1 MPNIRC
7 KTCGRTYS
15 YEKQGMCPKCGAYNR
30 PPRRE
35 RVDPDGSVHYLDDRS
50 AITGVVPN
58 HPRDKVCYEEK
69 VCYEA
74 QAKKPSAAGSVRFA
88 AERFSKMPKK
98 KRESAA
104 ASLVGVVLALI
115 FSISGIRSCQADLA
129 RRFTTPEPEYP
140 VSESVYPAEQSDYL
154 SNVYVGDDV
163 VTYEYNSDY
172 WPDYDGSG
180 CCWPGQRFELM
191 GMWPYVS
198 SLSVEDDVLIATV
211 QYFPDD
217 AIAPDLVV
225 TLDDNSTITIP
236 CFDAEYPFTYDLSL
250 LSEEERYRA
259 VLYTLDFPDAYHA
272 GGITA
277 PTGDVIRVDVTEVL
291 Y

>member
-1 MPNIRC
+1 MPIIRC

-35 RVDPDGSVHYLDDRS
+35 RIDPDGSIHYLDDRS
-50 AITGVVPN
+50 AITGAVPN
-58 HPRDKVCYEEK
+58 HPRDKVCYEKK
-69 VCYEA
+69 VCYEE
-74 QAKKPSAAGSVRFA
+74 QTKKPSFRDVENLVATF
-88 AERFSKMPKK
+88 FPKATDK
-98 KRESAA
+98 KLGR
-104 ASLVGVVLALI
+104 
-115 FSISGIRSCQADLA
+115 DLA
-129 RRFTTPEPEYP
+129 IVIAVLVVTLILINNIDFTPRQPEPDYP
-140 VSESVYPAEQSDYL
+140 ISESVYPAYEAEADSVL
-154 SNVYVGDDV
+154 
-163 VTYEYNSDY
+163 TYEYSSDD

-180 CCWPGQRFELM
+180 YCWPGQRFELM

-225 TLDDNSTITIP
+225 TLADNTIVTIP
-236 CFDAEYPFTYDLSL
+236 AYANVRPFTYDLSL
-250 LSEEERYRA
+250 LTEDERYRA

-277 PTGDVIRVDVTEVL
+277 PTGDVIRVDVTDPLLWTVI
-291 Y
+291 

>member
-1 MPNIRC
+1 
-7 KTCGRTYS
+7 
-15 YEKQGMCPKCGAYNR
+15 MCPKCGAYNR

-58 HPRDKVCYEEK
+58 HPRDKVCFEEK
-69 VCYEA
+69 VCYEE
-74 QAKKPSAAGSVRFA
+74 QAKKPSAAGTVRFA

-115 FSISGIRSCQADLA
+115 FFISGIRSCQADLA
-129 RRFTTPEPEYP
+129 RRFTTPEPDYP
-140 VSESVYPAEQSDYL
+140 ISEPVYPAYEAEADSVL
-154 SNVYVGDDV
+154 
-163 VTYEYNSDY
+163 TYEYSSND
-172 WPDYDGSG
+172 WPNYDGSG
-180 CCWPGQRFELM
+180 YCWPGQRFELM

-250 LSEEERYRA
+250 LSEEERYHA
-259 VLYTLDFPDAYHA
+259 ALYTLDFPDAYNA

>member
-35 RVDPDGSVHYLDDRS
+35 RIDPDGSIHYLDDRS
-50 AITGVVPN
+50 AITGAVPN
-58 HPRDKVCYEEK
+58 HPRDKVCFEKK
-69 VCYEA
+69 VCYEE
-74 QAKKPSAAGSVRFA
+74 QAKKPSFRDV
-88 AERFSKMPKK
+88 EHI
-98 KRESAA
+98 A
-104 ASLVGVVLALI
+104 ASIFPKMANKQLGGGLGFVISALVAALI
-115 FSISGIRSCQADLA
+115 LINTID
-129 RRFTTPEPEYP
+129 FTPRQPEPDYP
-140 VSESVYPAEQSDYL
+140 ISESVYPAYEAEADSVL
-154 SNVYVGDDV
+154 
-163 VTYEYNSDY
+163 TYEYRSDD
-172 WPDYDGSG
+172 WPNYDGNG
-180 CCWPGQRFELM
+180 YCHPGQRFELM

-211 QYFPDD
+211 RYFPDD

-250 LSEEERYRA
+250 LSEEERYHA
-259 VLYTLDFPDAYHA
+259 ALYTLDFPDAYHA

-277 PTGDVIRVDVTEVL
+277 PTGDVIRVDVTDPLLWTVI
-291 Y
+291 

>member
-58 HPRDKVCYEEK
+58 HPRDKVCFEEK
-69 VCYEA
+69 VCYEE
-74 QAKKPSAAGSVRFA
+74 QAKKPSAAGTVRFA

-115 FSISGIRSCQADLA
+115 FFISGIRSCQADLA
-129 RRFTTPEPEYP
+129 RRFTTPEPDYP
-140 VSESVYPAEQSDYL
+140 ISEPVYPAYEAEADSVL
-154 SNVYVGDDV
+154 
-163 VTYEYNSDY
+163 TYEYSSDD

-180 CCWPGQRFELM
+180 AAGPASG
-191 GMWPYVS
+191 S
-198 SLSVEDDVLIATV
+198 S
-211 QYFPDD
+211 
-217 AIAPDLVV
+217 
-225 TLDDNSTITIP
+225 
-236 CFDAEYPFTYDLSL
+236 
-250 LSEEERYRA
+250 
-259 VLYTLDFPDAYHA
+259 
-272 GGITA
+272 
-277 PTGDVIRVDVTEVL
+277 
-291 Y
+291 

>member
-1 MPNIRC
+1 MPIIRC

-35 RVDPDGSVHYLDDRS
+35 RIDPDGSIHYLDDRS
-50 AITGVVPN
+50 AITGAVPN
-58 HPRDKVCYEEK
+58 HPRDKVCYEKK
-69 VCYEA
+69 VCYEE
-74 QAKKPSAAGSVRFA
+74 QTKKPSFQDVENLVATF
-88 AERFSKMPKK
+88 FSKATDKK
-98 KRESAA
+98 LGRDLAIVIA
-104 ASLVGVVLALI
+104 VLVAALI
-115 FSISGIRSCQADLA
+115 LINNID
-129 RRFTTPEPEYP
+129 FTPRQPEPDYP
-140 VSESVYPAEQSDYL
+140 ISESVYPAYEAEADSVL
-154 SNVYVGDDV
+154 
-163 VTYEYNSDY
+163 TYEYSSDD

-180 CCWPGQRFELM
+180 YCHPGQRFELM

-250 LSEEERYRA
+250 LSEEERCHA
-259 VLYTLDFPDAYHA
+259 ALYTLDFPDAYHA

-277 PTGDVIRVDVTEVL
+277 PTGDVIRVDVTDPLLWTVI
-291 Y
+291 

>member
-1 MPNIRC
+1 MPIIRC

-30 PPRRE
+30 PPRQE
-35 RVDPDGSVHYLDDRS
+35 RIDPDGSIHYLDDRS
-50 AITGVVPN
+50 AITGAVPN
-58 HPRDKVCYEEK
+58 HPRDKVCYEKK
-69 VCYEA
+69 VCYEE
-74 QAKKPSAAGSVRFA
+74 QAKKPSFQDVENLVATF
-88 AERFSKMPKK
+88 FPKATGK
-98 KRESAA
+98 KLGRDLAIVIA
-104 ASLVGVVLALI
+104 VLVAALI
-115 FSISGIRSCQADLA
+115 LINNID
-129 RRFTTPEPEYP
+129 FTPRQPEPDYP
-140 VSESVYPAEQSDYL
+140 ISESVYPAYEAEADSVL
-154 SNVYVGDDV
+154 
-163 VTYEYNSDY
+163 TYEYSSGD

-180 CCWPGQRFELM
+180 CCHPGQRFELM

-211 QYFPDD
+211 RYFPDD

-250 LSEEERYRA
+250 LSEEERYHA
-259 VLYTLDFPDAYHA
+259 ALYTLDFPDAYHA

-277 PTGDVIRVDVTEVL
+277 PTGDVIRVDVTDPLLWTVI
-291 Y
+291 

>member
-35 RVDPDGSVHYLDDRS
+35 RVDPDGSIHYLDDRS
-50 AITGVVPN
+50 AITGAAPN
-58 HPRDKVCYEEK
+58 HPRDKVCYEKK
-69 VCYEA
+69 VCYEE
-74 QAKKPSAAGSVRFA
+74 QTKKPSFRDV
-88 AERFSKMPKK
+88 EHI
-98 KRESAA
+98 A
-104 ASLVGVVLALI
+104 ASIFPKMANKQLGGGLGFVISALVAALI
-115 FSISGIRSCQADLA
+115 LINTID
-129 RRFTTPEPEYP
+129 FTPRQSEPDYP
-140 VSESVYPAEQSDYL
+140 ISESVYPAYKAEADSVL
-154 SNVYVGDDV
+154 
-163 VTYEYNSDY
+163 TYEYRSDD
-172 WPDYDGSG
+172 WPNYDGSG
-180 CCWPGQRFELM
+180 YCHPGQRFELM

-198 SLSVEDDVLIATV
+198 SLSVEDDVLIATL

-250 LSEEERYRA
+250 LSEEERYHA
-259 VLYTLDFPDAYHA
+259 ALYTLDFPDAYHA

-277 PTGDVIRVDVTEVL
+277 PTGDVIRVDVTDPLLWTVI
-291 Y
+291 

>member
-1 MPNIRC
+1 MPIIRC

-35 RVDPDGSVHYLDDRS
+35 RIDPDGSIHYLDDRS
-50 AITGVVPN
+50 AITGAVPN
-58 HPRDKVCYEEK
+58 HPRDKVCYEKK
-69 VCYEA
+69 VCYEE
-74 QAKKPSAAGSVRFA
+74 QTKKPSFQDVENLVATF
-88 AERFSKMPKK
+88 FPKATGK
-98 KRESAA
+98 KLGRDLAIVIA
-104 ASLVGVVLALI
+104 VLVTALI
-115 FSISGIRSCQADLA
+115 LINNID
-129 RRFTTPEPEYP
+129 FTPRQPEPDYP
-140 VSESVYPAEQSDYL
+140 ISESVYPAYEAEADSVL
-154 SNVYVGDDV
+154 
-163 VTYEYNSDY
+163 TYEYRSDD

-180 CCWPGQRFELM
+180 YCHPGQRFELM

-198 SLSVEDDVLIATV
+198 SLSVEDDVLIATL

-259 VLYTLDFPDAYHA
+259 ALYTLDFPDAYHA

-277 PTGDVIRVDVTEVL
+277 PTGDVIRVDVTDPLLWTVI
-291 Y
+291 

>member
-35 RVDPDGSVHYLDDRS
+35 RIDPDGSIHYLDDRS
-50 AITGVVPN
+50 AITGAVPN
-58 HPRDKVCYEEK
+58 HPRDKVCYEKK
-69 VCYEA
+69 VCYEE
-74 QAKKPSAAGSVRFA
+74 QTKKPSFRDVEHIAASIFP
-88 AERFSKMPKK
+88 KMANK
-98 KRESAA
+98 KRGGEIGIVIAV
-104 ASLVGVVLALI
+104 LVVALI
-115 FSISGIRSCQADLA
+115 LINTIN
-129 RRFTTPEPEYP
+129 FTLRQPEPDYAAPEQ
-140 VSESVYPAEQSDYL
+140 VYPAYEAEADSVL
-154 SNVYVGDDV
+154 
-163 VTYEYNSDY
+163 TYEYRSDD
-172 WPDYDGSG
+172 WPNYDGNG
-180 CCWPGQRFELM
+180 YCHPGQRFELM

-211 QYFPDD
+211 RYFPDD

-259 VLYTLDFPDAYHA
+259 ALYTLDFPDAYHA

>member
-58 HPRDKVCYEEK
+58 HPRDKVCYEKK
-69 VCYEA
+69 VCYEE
-74 QAKKPSAAGSVRFA
+74 QTKKPSFRDVEHIAASIFP
-88 AERFSKMPKK
+88 KMANK
-98 KRESAA
+98 KRGGGLGIVISV
-104 ASLVGVVLALI
+104 LVFALVLI
-115 FSISGIRSCQADLA
+115 NTID
-129 RRFTTPEPEYP
+129 FTPRQPEPDYP
-140 VSESVYPAEQSDYL
+140 ISESVYPAYEAEADSVL
-154 SNVYVGDDV
+154 
-163 VTYEYNSDY
+163 TYEYRSDD
-172 WPDYDGSG
+172 WPNYDGNG
-180 CCWPGQRFELM
+180 YCHPGQRFELM

-211 QYFPDD
+211 RYFPDD

-259 VLYTLDFPDAYHA
+259 ALYTLDFPDAYHA

>member
-58 HPRDKVCYEEK
+58 HPRDKVCFEEK
-69 VCYEA
+69 VCYEE
-74 QAKKPSAAGSVRFA
+74 QAKKPSAAGTVRSA
-88 AERFSKMPKK
+88 AERFSKMANK

-104 ASLVGVVLALI
+104 ATLVGVILALI

-129 RRFTTPEPEYP
+129 RRFTTPEPDYP
-140 VSESVYPAEQSDYL
+140 ISEPVYPAYEAEADSVL
-154 SNVYVGDDV
+154 
-163 VTYEYNSDY
+163 TYEYSSSD

-236 CFDAEYPFTYDLSL
+236 CFDAAYPFTYDLSL

>member
-58 HPRDKVCYEEK
+58 HPRDKVCFEEK
-69 VCYEA
+69 VCYEE
-74 QAKKPSAAGSVRFA
+74 QAKKPSAAGTVRSA
-88 AERFSKMPKK
+88 AERFSKMANK

-104 ASLVGVVLALI
+104 ATLVGVILALI

-129 RRFTTPEPEYP
+129 RRFTTPEPDYP
-140 VSESVYPAEQSDYL
+140 ISEPVYPAYEAEADSVL
-154 SNVYVGDDV
+154 
-163 VTYEYNSDY
+163 TYEYSSSD

-250 LSEEERYRA
+250 LSEEERYHA
-259 VLYTLDFPDAYHA
+259 ALYTLDFPDAYHA

>member
-15 YEKQGMCPKCGAYNR
+15 SEKQGMCPKCGAYNR

-58 HPRDKVCYEEK
+58 HPRDKVCYEEQTK
-69 VCYEA
+69 EH
-74 QAKKPSAAGSVRFA
+74 SAAGSVRFA

-129 RRFTTPEPEYP
+129 RRFTTPEPDYP
-140 VSESVYPAEQSDYL
+140 ISEPVYPAYEAEADSVL
-154 SNVYVGDDV
+154 
-163 VTYEYNSDY
+163 TYEYSSSD

-250 LSEEERYRA
+250 LSEEERYHA
-259 VLYTLDFPDAYHA
+259 ALYTLDFPDAYHA

>member
-58 HPRDKVCYEEK
+58 HPRDKVCFEKK
-69 VCYEA
+69 VCYEE
-74 QAKKPSAAGSVRFA
+74 QAKKPSFRDVENIMATF
-88 AERFSKMPKK
+88 FPK
-98 KRESAA
+98 A
-104 ASLVGVVLALI
+104 ASKNRGKELGIVIAVLVVALI
-115 FSISGIRSCQADLA
+115 LINTID
-129 RRFTTPEPEYP
+129 FTPRQPEPDYPTPVPEYP
-140 VSESVYPAEQSDYL
+140 AYEAEADSVL
-154 SNVYVGDDV
+154 
-163 VTYEYNSDY
+163 TYEYSSSD

-180 CCWPGQRFELM
+180 FCWPGQRFELM
-191 GMWPYVS
+191 GMWCYVS

-211 QYFPDD
+211 HYFPGN

-225 TLDDNSTITIP
+225 TLDDNSSITIP
-236 CFDAEYPFTYDLSL
+236 CFDAESPFTYDLSL
-250 LSEEERYRA
+250 LSEEERYHA
-259 VLYTLDFPDAYHA
+259 ALYTLDFLDADYS
-272 GGITA
+272 GGISV
-277 PTGDVIRVDVTEVL
+277 PTGDAIQVDVTEVL

>member
-1 MPNIRC
+1 MEHI
-7 KTCGRTYS
+7 
-15 YEKQGMCPKCGAYNR
+15 
-30 PPRRE
+30 
-35 RVDPDGSVHYLDDRS
+35 
-50 AITGVVPN
+50 
-58 HPRDKVCYEEK
+58 
-69 VCYEA
+69 
-74 QAKKPSAAGSVRFA
+74 
-88 AERFSKMPKK
+88 
-98 KRESAA
+98 A
-104 ASLVGVVLALI
+104 ASIFPKLANKQLGGGLGFVISALVAALI
-115 FSISGIRSCQADLA
+115 LINTID
-129 RRFTTPEPEYP
+129 FTPRQPEPDYP
-140 VSESVYPAEQSDYL
+140 ISESVYPAYEAEADSVL
-154 SNVYVGDDV
+154 
-163 VTYEYNSDY
+163 TYEYRSDD
-172 WPDYDGSG
+172 WPNYDGSG
-180 CCWPGQRFELM
+180 YCHPGQRFELM

-211 QYFPDD
+211 RYFPDD

>member
-50 AITGVVPN
+50 AITGAAPN
-58 HPRDKVCYEEK
+58 HPRDKVCYEKK
-69 VCYEA
+69 VCYEE
-74 QAKKPSAAGSVRFA
+74 QTKKPSFRDV
-88 AERFSKMPKK
+88 EHI
-98 KRESAA
+98 A
-104 ASLVGVVLALI
+104 ASIFPKMANKQLGGGLGFVISALVAALI
-115 FSISGIRSCQADLA
+115 LINTID
-129 RRFTTPEPEYP
+129 FTPRQPEPDYP
-140 VSESVYPAEQSDYL
+140 ISEPVYPAYKAEADSVL
-154 SNVYVGDDV
+154 
-163 VTYEYNSDY
+163 TYEYRSDD
-172 WPDYDGSG
+172 WPNYDGNG
-180 CCWPGQRFELM
+180 YCHPGQRFELM

-211 QYFPDD
+211 RYFPDD

-277 PTGDVIRVDVTEVL
+277 PTGDVIRVDVTDPLLWTVI
-291 Y
+291 

>member
-1 MPNIRC
+1 MPIIRC

-35 RVDPDGSVHYLDDRS
+35 RIDPDGSIHYLDDRS
-50 AITGVVPN
+50 AITGAVPN
-58 HPRDKVCYEEK
+58 HPRDKVCYEKK
-69 VCYEA
+69 VCYEE
-74 QAKKPSAAGSVRFA
+74 QTKKPSFQDVENLVATF
-88 AERFSKMPKK
+88 FPKATGK
-98 KRESAA
+98 KLGRYLAIVIA
-104 ASLVGVVLALI
+104 VLVAALI
-115 FSISGIRSCQADLA
+115 LINTID
-129 RRFTTPEPEYP
+129 FTPRQPEPDYP
-140 VSESVYPAEQSDYL
+140 ISESVYPTYEAEADSVL
-154 SNVYVGDDV
+154 
-163 VTYEYNSDY
+163 TYEYRSDD

-180 CCWPGQRFELM
+180 YCWPGQRFELM

-250 LSEEERYRA
+250 LSEEERYHA
-259 VLYTLDFPDAYHA
+259 ALYTLDFPDAYHA

-277 PTGDVIRVDVTEVL
+277 PTGDVIRVDVTDPLLWTVI
-291 Y
+291 

>member
-58 HPRDKVCYEEK
+58 HPRDKVCFEKK
-69 VCYEA
+69 VCYEE
-74 QAKKPSAAGSVRFA
+74 QAKKPSFRDVENIMATF
-88 AERFSKMPKK
+88 FPK
-98 KRESAA
+98 A
-104 ASLVGVVLALI
+104 ASKNRGKELGIVIAVLVVALI
-115 FSISGIRSCQADLA
+115 LINTID
-129 RRFTTPEPEYP
+129 FTPRQPEPDYPTPVPEYP
-140 VSESVYPAEQSDYL
+140 AYEAEADSVL
-154 SNVYVGDDV
+154 
-163 VTYEYNSDY
+163 TYEYSSSD

-180 CCWPGQRFELM
+180 FCWPGQRFELM

-211 QYFPDD
+211 HYFPDN
-217 AIAPDLVV
+217 AIAPDLVI
-225 TLDDNSTITIP
+225 TLDDNSRITIP
-236 CFDAEYPFTYDLSL
+236 CFDAESPFTYDLSL
-250 LSEEERYRA
+250 LSEEERYHA
-259 VLYTLDFPDAYHA
+259 ALYTLDFLDADYT
-272 GGITA
+272 GGISV
-277 PTGDVIRVDVTEVL
+277 PTGDVIQVDVTEVL

>member
-58 HPRDKVCYEEK
+58 HPRDKVCFEEK
-69 VCYEA
+69 VCYEE
-74 QAKKPSAAGSVRFA
+74 QTKKHSAAGSVRFA

-129 RRFTTPEPEYP
+129 RRFTTPEPDYSVPEQ
-140 VSESVYPAEQSDYL
+140 VYPAYEAEADSVL
-154 SNVYVGDDV
+154 
-163 VTYEYNSDY
+163 TYEYSSSD
-172 WPDYDGSG
+172 WPNYDGSG
-180 CCWPGQRFELM
+180 FCWPGQRFKLM

-211 QYFPDD
+211 RYFPDD

-250 LSEEERYRA
+250 LSEEERYHA
-259 VLYTLDFPDAYHA
+259 ALYTLDFPDAYHA

>member
-1 MPNIRC
+1 MPTIRC
-7 KTCGRTYS
+7 KACGRTYS

-74 QAKKPSAAGSVRFA
+74 QTKKPSFRDVENIMATF
-88 AERFSKMPKK
+88 FPK
-98 KRESAA
+98 A
-104 ASLVGVVLALI
+104 ASKNRGKELGIVIAVLVIALI
-115 FSISGIRSCQADLA
+115 LINTID
-129 RRFTTPEPEYP
+129 FTPRQPEPDYAVPEP
-140 VSESVYPAEQSDYL
+140 VYPAYEAEADSVL
-154 SNVYVGDDV
+154 
-163 VTYEYNSDY
+163 TYEYSSSD

-180 CCWPGQRFELM
+180 FCWPGQRFELM

-211 QYFPDD
+211 HYFPDS

-236 CFDAEYPFTYDLSL
+236 CFDAASPFTYDLSL
-250 LSEEERYRA
+250 LSEDERYHA
-259 VLYTLDFPDAYHA
+259 ALYTLDFPDTDYT
-272 GGITA
+272 GGISV